1 MRHLGRNIKRGVKK
15 VANVKPI
22 KTLVKDVAPAA
33 IGIAVGAETENPY
46 AGLAAQEAAQQGVN
60 RLYGKGM
67 STVSIK
73 ASDAQLSKLRNG
85 KGVRIL
91 SGATRDLVVKA
102 PTARKINNAFKRG
115 KGVNVRLDKEEI
127 DANKTV
133 EGKGIFSKKNL
144 RKGLKVIGKEV
155 LKEAKKEGKK
165 ALSGAVD
172 AAGNAIIAEVPIAA
186 PIVGIAKK
194 AAKKSGNK
202 AIDNVDKKKSRRKS
216 PVTIEKPTEA
226 VNLSLADVSISDLE
240 KAIANK
246 RQSLGLSRKTPQYSA
261 SSGKDDE
268 IMGNS
273 FGEGLYAGKKYGSGL
288 YVGAKS
294 GAGLFAGR
302 GVDEY
307 GSLGIGGTLVGY
319 HSARLSRP
327 DLYNV
332 QGRYAM

>member
-1 MRHLGRNIKRGVKK
+1 MRHLGRN
-15 VANVKPI
+15 
-22 KTLVKDVAPAA
+22 
-33 IGIAVGAETENPY
+33 
-46 AGLAAQEAAQQGVN
+46 
-60 RLYGKGM
+60 
-67 STVSIK
+67 
-73 ASDAQLSKLRNG
+73 
-85 KGVRIL
+85 
-91 SGATRDLVVKA
+91 
-102 PTARKINNAFKRG
+102 
-115 KGVNVRLDKEEI
+115 
-127 DANKTV
+127 NKTV

-186 PIVGIAKK
+186 PLVGIAKK

-202 AIDNVDKKKSRRKS
+202 AIDNVDKKKSKRKS
-216 PVTIEKPTEA
+216 PVTIEKPTQA
-226 VNLSLADVSISDLE
+226 VNLSLADASISDLE

-273 FGEGLYAGKKYGSGL
+273 FGEGLYASGKKYGSGL
-288 YVGAKS
+288 YGAKS
-294 GAGLFAGR
+294 GSGLFAGR
-302 GVDEY
+302 GVDEF